1 MKGSEIQHLIAISE
15 LLGNKL
21 PPMVEDL
28 KNLIKNDPINH
39 DFTSVYINSSKV
51 MIQYLM
57 RKYPKILK
65 NMDESFKYF
74 LNQIIQLYA
83 FYEEKPDQFTDV
95 QKNGL
100 KVQFISIINYYYC
113 DRKIEIDE
121 DMMEKCDTQLQL
133 KDIDEVTELQT
144 SEEAKNPT
152 LEKPKI

>member
-1 MKGSEIQHLIAISE
+1 
-15 LLGNKL
+15 
-21 PPMVEDL
+21 
-28 KNLIKNDPINH
+28 
-39 DFTSVYINSSKV
+39 
-51 MIQYLM
+51 
-57 RKYPKILK
+57 
-65 NMDESFKYF
+65 MDERFKYF